1 MMRKDQAMLMWGSSF
16 YEDERVLLMSFE
28 QQGVY
33 WRLLWLSW
41 QNVGLPNDPRAIAAM
56 LRVPLRRFEGK
67 IWPAIRACWHVEG
80 ERLYQ
85 KRQEEER
92 GRRAACR
99 ADDGPAEPPRDRS
112 EQMRELARRRWGHRG
127 AHADADASAHAGPHA
142 HADASRNAEPQCGPQ
157 SPPNPP
163 SVQSEANSPSEG
175 PSARDAMRDASSH
188 AHPHAE
194 RAAEGP
200 AAPEPE
206 RAEGHMVARI
216 AAALERTA
224 YRSDMSKDERTRSI
238 LRRAVEVHA
247 VGGTDDDVRQLD
259 ALDQQKAKRRGSLL
273 AIWIDRRQWRDVL
286 AEQRMKARTTPARGE
301 SEPVALAAVL
311 RPMQAARGR
320 WVAMEAQA

>member
-1 MMRKDQAMLMWGSSF
+1 
-16 YEDERVLLMSFE
+16 
-28 QQGVY
+28 
-33 WRLLWLSW
+33 
-41 QNVGLPNDPRAIAAM
+41 
-56 LRVPLRRFEGK
+56 
-67 IWPAIRACWHVEG
+67 
-80 ERLYQ
+80 
-85 KRQEEER
+85 
-92 GRRAACR
+92 
-99 ADDGPAEPPRDRS
+99 
-112 EQMRELARRRWGHRG
+112 
-127 AHADADASAHAGPHA
+127 
-142 HADASRNAEPQCGPQ
+142 
-157 SPPNPP
+157 
-163 SVQSEANSPSEG
+163 
-175 PSARDAMRDASSH
+175 
-188 AHPHAE
+188 
-194 RAAEGP
+194 
-200 AAPEPE
+200 
-206 RAEGHMVARI
+206 MVARI